1 MPLRYLA
8 IEAYVDS
15 DRVQMQ
21 LLNAHQSV
29 SAAYWHYPPNF
40 TRLFLIDLRRGST
53 HSWRE
58 CERMMFVEQLQRVQE
73 GKRLEMPIVHAL
85 SAAGYIGAN
94 GDISDKGRDFLAE
107 YARENLSLVLPYMHS
122 TSTLNLKG

>member
-1 MPLRYLA
+1 MPLRFLA

-29 SAAYWHYPPNF
+29 SAAYWHYPANF
-40 TRLFLIDLRRGST
+40 VRLFLIDLRKGTT
-53 HSWRE
+53 HSWRD

-73 GKRLEMPIVHAL
+73 GKRLEMPIVNAL
-85 SAAGYIGAN
+85 HAAGYIN
-94 GDISDKGRDFLAE
+94 GGGDVSDKGRDFLAQ
-107 YARENLSLVLPYMHS
+107 YARENISLVLPYLPSQS
-122 TSTLNLKG
+122 TTGFK

>member
-1 MPLRYLA
+1 MPLHYLA

-40 TRLFLIDLRRGST
+40 VRLFLIDLRKGTT

-58 CERMMFVEQLQRVQE
+58 CERMMFVEQLQRIQE
-73 GKRLEMPIVHAL
+73 GKRIELPIANAL
-85 SAAGYIGAN
+85 HAAGYMNAV
-94 GDISDKGRDFLAE
+94 GDVSDKGRDFLAE
-107 YARENLSLVLPYMHS
+107 YARENLTLILPYLPQS
-122 TSTLNLKG
+122 NNVGFK